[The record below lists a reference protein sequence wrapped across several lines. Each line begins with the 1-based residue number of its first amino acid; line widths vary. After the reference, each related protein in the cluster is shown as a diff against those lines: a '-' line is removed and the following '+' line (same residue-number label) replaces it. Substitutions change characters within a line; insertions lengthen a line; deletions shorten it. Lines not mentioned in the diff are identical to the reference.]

1 VRTQQQE
8 RYTMAKSKTALEL
21 WATRFGPSARVVKRT
36 KTGQF
41 VDNKSFGQLLK
52 V

>member
-1 VRTQQQE
+1 
-8 RYTMAKSKTALEL
+8 MAKSKTAMEL
-21 WATRFGPSARVVKRT
+21 WATRFGPSVRVVKRT

-41 VDNKSFGQLLK
+41 VDNKSFEQLLK